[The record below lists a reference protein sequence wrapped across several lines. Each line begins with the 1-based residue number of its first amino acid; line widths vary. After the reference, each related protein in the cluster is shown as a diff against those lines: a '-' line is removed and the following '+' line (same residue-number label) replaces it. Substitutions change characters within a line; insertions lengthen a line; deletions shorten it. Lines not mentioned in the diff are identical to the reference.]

1 MVSTTTGRSVFTII
15 LATVFLFLL
24 IVQPSALSAKSDP
37 PIYVE
42 ADHMTSLENKNSVL
56 FTGNVDAKQG
66 DVRIRSDEMTVYYTP
81 EKKGKK
87 GKKKTGKTGSKQ
99 QVEKIVCVGNVEV
112 SRDDWLGTAKKMYYI
127 SRTKQVVLV
136 NKAKAWQGPNMVS
149 GEKII
154 YYIDENRSEVIGS
167 TKTTI
172 VGKDKKKKKSR
183 VKMTIVPGKK

>member
-1 MVSTTTGRSVFTII
+1 MVSTITGRSVFTVL

-24 IVQPSALSAKSDP
+24 FVKPPTLSAKNDP

-42 ADHMTSLENKNSVL
+42 ADHMTSLENKSSVL
-56 FTGNVDAKQG
+56 FKGNVDAKQG
-66 DVRIRSDEMTVYYTP
+66 DVRMRSDEMTVYYTP
-81 EKKGKK
+81 KKKGKK
-87 GKKKTGKTGSKQ
+87 RKKKTGKTNSKQ

-127 SRTKQVVLV
+127 GKTQQVILV
-136 NKAKAWQGPNMVS
+136 NNAKAWQGPNMVS

-172 VGKDKKKKKSR
+172 VGKDKEKKKSR
-183 VKMTIVPGKK
+183 VKMTIIPGK

>member
-1 MVSTTTGRSVFTII
+1 MLPTTLRSRIQT
-15 LATVFLFLL
+15 ALFLTATFL
-24 IVQPSALSAKSDP
+24 LFTAQPAPLFAENDP

-56 FTGNVDAKQG
+56 FKGNVDAKQG
-66 DVRIRSDEMTVYYTP
+66 DVRIRSDNMTVYYTP

-87 GKKKTGKTGSKQ
+87 NKKKRSKTGSKQ

-112 SRDDWLGTAKKMYYI
+112 SRDDWLGTAKKMFYI
-127 SRTKQVVLV
+127 SKSKQVILV
-136 NKAKAWQGPNMVS
+136 QNAKAWQGPNMVS

-167 TKTTI
+167 TKTT
-172 VGKDKKKKKSR
+172 VAGKGKKKKSSR
-183 VKMTIVPGKK
+183 VKMTIIPGK